1 MRTQRS
7 KYDSTNATNVTEMRI
22 NVMQLHKQFN
32 NVGGWLLVDD
42 DDDVGHKATSLL
54 IVRLTFI
61 LDSTI

>member
-1 MRTQRS
+1 
-7 KYDSTNATNVTEMRI
+7 MRI
-22 NVMQLHKQFN
+22 NVMQLHKQFK
-32 NVGGWLLVDD
+32 NVGGWLLVD

>member
-1 MRTQRS
+1 
-7 KYDSTNATNVTEMRI
+7 MRI
-22 NVMQLHKQFN
+22 NVMQLHKQFK